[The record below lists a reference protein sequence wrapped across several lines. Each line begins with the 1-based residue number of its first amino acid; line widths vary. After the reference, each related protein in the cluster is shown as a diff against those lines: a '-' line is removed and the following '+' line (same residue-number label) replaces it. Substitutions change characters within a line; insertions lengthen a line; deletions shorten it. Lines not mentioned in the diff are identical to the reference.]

1 VTFRT
6 RLARLEVALGARN
19 APAAGLTAFRSVCR
33 LFELFACAA
42 ERGGQDTVWMRS
54 KTAELAAVPDVE
66 ERERTAGAILVQ
78 MRSIWLP
85 FKGNDIEPAHP
96 PGTVGEERPPRPAI
110 LSSPGL

>member
-1 VTFRT
+1 MTFRT

-78 MRSIWLP
+78 MRSIWLRWS
-85 FKGNDIEPAHP
+85 
-96 PGTVGEERPPRPAI
+96 RPNKRLSRP
-110 LSSPGL
+110 LSLDCGSPSTELSW